1 MTTNLTSASLDL
13 FLAYAED
20 AGNWSGNPW
29 VDGNVS
35 LDAAGRGNLT
45 DLKRKGLLQTFTDDG
60 DAYRMAAARID
71 RVEVCWKH
79 TTADFAVSEL
89 VPKTGLR
96 AHAEVG
102 EWPTN

>member
-1 MTTNLTSASLDL
+1 MTSNNTPDLTPASLEL

-45 DLKRKGLLQTFTDDG
+45 DLKRKGLLQTFDDG
-60 DAYRMAAARID
+60 EGAMYIEFTDAGKTLAAAHGID
-71 RVEVCWKH
+71 LSWI
-79 TTADFAVSEL
+79 
-89 VPKTGLR
+89 
-96 AHAEVG
+96 
-102 EWPTN
+102 N

>member
-1 MTTNLTSASLDL
+1 MTYTSTLLDYASQRDL
-13 FLAYAED
+13 ADEPSVRMVSSNGRWRED
-20 AGNWSGNPW
+20 RDFIGAQPTIAVAS
-29 VDGNVS
+29 
-35 LDAAGRGNLT
+35 
-45 DLKRKGLLQTFTDDG
+45 
-60 DAYRMAAARID
+60 RMAAARID
-71 RVEVCWKH
+71 RVEVCWEH

>member
-60 DAYRMAAARID
+60 DAYIVFTDAGKTLAAEHGID
-71 RVEVCWKH
+71 LSWI
-79 TTADFAVSEL
+79 D
-89 VPKTGLR
+89 
-96 AHAEVG
+96 
-102 EWPTN
+102 

>member
-45 DLKRKGLLQTFTDDG
+45 DLKRKGLLQTLTDGRDAYIVFTDAG
-60 DAYRMAAARID
+60 KTLAAEHGID
-71 RVEVCWKH
+71 LSWV
-79 TTADFAVSEL
+79 D
-89 VPKTGLR
+89 
-96 AHAEVG
+96 
-102 EWPTN
+102 